1 MIAGQLSKTQMS
13 VMPALGLTAPG
24 LTFGAAL
31 SKSTRERSRA
41 SFPVTTRRM
50 GRSFSVMWFYSIKL
64 QVRLLHDRC
73 VSVVLSPEELGVL
86 LGRVTRR
93 LLAQGEEAFP
103 DFGNLEDL
111 ADFPRK
117 PSGNFARR
125 SRGRHEADPAGHLV
139 SGEVVG
145 DGRQLRHGRGAL
157 RARHAKRSQA
167 TRFHE
172 ADDTGHGLLGVGDL
186 AAHEVRDR

>member
-1 MIAGQLSKTQMS
+1 MS
-13 VMPALGLTAPG
+13 DMPALALTAPG

-31 SKSTRERSRA
+31 SNGTRDFPCA

-50 GRSFSVMWFYSIKL
+50 GRSFSVMGFYSIQL
-64 QVRLLHDRC
+64 QVRLPHDRC
-73 VSVVLSPEELGVL
+73 VSVVLSPQELGVL

-117 PSGNFARR
+117 PPGNFAQY
-125 SRGRHEADPAGHLV
+125 SRGRHQADPTGHLV
-139 SGEVVG
+139 AGQVVG
-145 DGRQLRHGRGAL
+145 DGRQLGHGRGAL
-157 RARHAKRSQA
+157 CAR
-167 TRFHE
+167 
-172 ADDTGHGLLGVGDL
+172 
-186 AAHEVRDR
+186 

>member
-1 MIAGQLSKTQMS
+1 MSAGQLWNTQMS
-13 VMPALGLTAPG
+13 VIAALALTAPG
-24 LTFGAAL
+24 LTLGAAL
-31 SKSTRERSRA
+31 SKSTRDLPCA
-41 SFPVTTRRM
+41 SFPVTTRRI
-50 GRSFSVMWFYSIKL
+50 GRGFSVMRFYSIQL

-86 LGRVTRR
+86 LGRVARR

-117 PSGNFARR
+117 PRGNFARR
-125 SRGRHEADPAGHLV
+125 SRRRHEADPAGHLV
-139 SGEVVG
+139 AGEVVG
-145 DGRQLRHGRGAL
+145 DGRQLGHSRGAL
-157 RARHAKRSQA
+157 RARHAKGPQA

-172 ADDTGHGLLGVGDL
+172 
-186 AAHEVRDR
+186 